1 MNNLTKNKNFLS
13 PTGFKI
19 SIDSSKFANLEY
31 FCTSTSLPTMTLNPI
46 AIPFRGQ
53 QVVVPGDKIDYGQI
67 DVRFII
73 NEDMDNYIEMFN
85 WLQDCSKSPN
95 TKDISYDITLSILTS
110 KLNKNKQI
118 KFVSA
123 MPVSLDGFE
132 FNVQNTDIEY
142 LSASVTFQYT
152 RFEFVK

>member
-123 MPVSLDGFE
+123 MPISLDGFE

>member
-85 WLQDCSKSPN
+85 WIQDCSKSTN

>member
-85 WLQDCSKSPN
+85 WLQDCSKSLN